1 MATWEIPKE
10 LGLFNVDFLTVAI
23 YHMGGLYYYPD
34 RPSKTISIGD
44 LKSYVGFQ
52 KVASEP
58 L

>member
-10 LGLFNVDFLTVAI
+10 LGLFNVDFLTVTI

-34 RPSKTISIGD
+34 RPSNTISIGD
-44 LKSYVGFQ
+44 LKLYVGFQ